1 MMFSMKSRRNFLLS
15 APAFALAA
23 RSALAGTRSLAE
35 VSAQASRIYIGTNG
49 DGIYTASWNAATG
62 QIGAISLAAEV
73 LKPTF
78 LACHLRGAQ
87 TFIYAVTEAGE
98 SDSKVSA
105 FTTQPGS
112 AALKPLGSRTTLG
125 SGPTHISVTP
135 DGQSVFVANYGGGSV
150 TSYHVQA
157 DGSLSAPVS
166 HVQYTGSGPYPE
178 RQTAPHTHSV
188 MPSLDGRFLL
198 VNDLG
203 LDRIMVYRI
212 DAATAT
218 LTPSIPPFYTARKA
232 SGPRHLAWNPNGRLV
247 YCSNELDSTVD
258 VLAWNPNQGTLS
270 LLQTISSLKD
280 EFPKDK
286 AFVGE
291 IIASA
296 DGRNVYAGN
305 RVADDTIAVFDVDRS
320 TGRLAR
326 TQLAPSGGRNSRHIA
341 LDPSQRWLVISHQE
355 SNDLVVLERDAAT
368 GALSAPRHTYAQQK
382 PMCVVF
388 V

>member
-15 APAFALAA
+15 ASAFAIAA
-23 RSALAGTRSLAE
+23 RAALAGMRSLAE
-35 VSAQASRIYIGTNG
+35 TSAEASRIYIGTNG
-49 DGIYTASWNAATG
+49 DGIYTASWNPANG

-73 LKPTF
+73 AKPTF
-78 LACHLRGAQ
+78 LACHKRGGQ
-87 TFIYAVTEAGE
+87 TLIYAVTEAGE
-98 SDSKVSA
+98 TDSKVSA
-105 FTTQPGS
+105 FTTEPES

-135 DGQSVFVANYGGGSV
+135 DGQSAFVANYGGGSV
-150 TSYHVQA
+150 TSYHVRA
-157 DGSLSAPVS
+157 DGALSAPVS

-178 RQTAPHTHSV
+178 RQTAPHAHSV

-212 DAATAT
+212 DAATAK
-218 LTPSIPPFYTARKA
+218 LTPSNPPFYTARPA

-258 VLAWNPNQGTLS
+258 VLAWNADQGSLS
-270 LLQTISSLKD
+270 LLQTISCLRD
-280 EFPKDK
+280 GFPKDK

-291 IIASA
+291 IIVSA

-305 RVADDTIAVFDVDRS
+305 RVADDTIAVFNIDRR
-320 TGRLAR
+320 TGRLTR

-341 LDPSQRWLVISHQE
+341 LDPSGRWLVISHQE
-355 SNDLVVLERDAAT
+355 SNDLVVLERNPAI
-368 GALSAPRHTYAQQK
+368 GALSAPRQTLPQQK